1 MVAVLRKRDVV
12 RGVTPDKLRLI
23 LEDLGPTFVKL
34 GQRFNDIFLRAL
46 QTGRNPIGN
55 HGKTAVHMIANDA
68 G

>member
-1 MVAVLRKRDVV
+1 MTQR
-12 RGVTPDKLRLI
+12 I
-23 LEDLGPTFVKL
+23 LCLLTSQIRIDAFVKL

-46 QTGRNPIGN
+46 QTSRNPIGN